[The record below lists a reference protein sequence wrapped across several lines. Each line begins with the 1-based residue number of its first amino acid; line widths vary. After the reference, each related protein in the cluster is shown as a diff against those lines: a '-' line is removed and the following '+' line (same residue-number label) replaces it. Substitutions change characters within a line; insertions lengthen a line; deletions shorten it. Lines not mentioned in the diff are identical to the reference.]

1 LRAVLNQAIE
11 SKEASQTTYPFGKG
25 GFEVAKLEEETEK
38 RYLPSD
44 YLLKIKS
51 TVSTTKTSE
60 YARKLFLFSYY
71 CYGMS
76 FVDMASLTAE
86 NIKRLENGQYL
97 VYKRHKTKNSK
108 AAKAISIKLTEELQS
123 IISELSTVKQ
133 PVDHYILPIV
143 TVEGLTGE
151 KLYNHLRTRLD
162 KLNTYLDKMAKEFGI
177 DDIYLTSYVSRH
189 TMAMTLQN
197 NEVPRE
203 VISQILGHKDME
215 TTNTYLDSFNS
226 NIIDEAVKVL

>member
-1 LRAVLNQAIE
+1 
-11 SKEASQTTYPFGKG
+11 
-25 GFEVAKLEEETEK
+25 
-38 RYLPSD
+38 
-44 YLLKIKS
+44 
-51 TVSTTKTSE
+51 
-60 YARKLFLFSYY
+60 
-71 CYGMS
+71 
-76 FVDMASLTAE
+76 MAGLTAD

-108 AAKAISIKLTEELQS
+108 AAKAISIKFTEELQT

-151 KLYNHLRTRLD
+151 KLYNHLKTRLD
-162 KLNTYLDKMAKEFGI
+162 KLNTYLEKMAKEFGI
-177 DDIYLTSYVSRH
+177 DDINLTSYVSRH